1 MKNRIVFA
9 IIITGL
15 SGVIGQL
22 LFIREL
28 LIVFHGNEFSIGI
41 VLANW
46 LLLEGLGAL
55 LISRIR
61 IFKNRNTVSSVFVL
75 FQLVFS
81 VYLPIAVLLIR
92 NLKSIF
98 GIMPAETLGL
108 LPIFYS
114 SFLFLLPASICH
126 GALFTL
132 CCKLYDN
139 EFPNAGG
146 KSIGVAYIY
155 ETAGSII
162 GSLLFSIV
170 LVRYFD
176 SFYIVFGVM
185 ILNVLMVMVLQ
196 WGYKSLFSKVLN
208 GIAIILFVSGI
219 YFIFKVDKIRQ
230 FSVSSQFLSKN
241 VVFYKNSIYGNTAVI
256 KSEEQYSFL
265 YNGVPNVNVPVP
277 DVSFIEDFVNFPLL
291 SHPAP
296 ESVLIIGGGAG
307 GVIDKILKYDIT
319 SIDYLELDPLLIS
332 TIKQFPTP
340 MTSNELSSE
349 RVHIKYE
356 DGRLFLRKKEHG
368 QYDLIFIGVSDPVS
382 LQSNRFFTEEFF
394 KLAGRRLNPGG
405 ILTITLPGSLEYMGK
420 ELADL
425 NLCIYTTI
433 KKVYPYVKV
442 IPGDFNMFLCSN
454 SDISVIP
461 DTILKHLTERGVESS
476 VFTEGYVKYRL
487 DSYKEKKFLSSISK
501 EKTGINRDSRPIGV
515 FYSLAYWSALFN
527 PGMDKVFNLFLRFNL
542 WFFVLLVGIISL
554 CFFIISIKRKNK
566 GSQVIIPFC
575 IFTTGFTGMVFSLAI
590 IFAFQSVYGYVFK
603 EIGIL
608 TAAFMGGGLV
618 GGLITTVFL
627 REEKKN
633 YKSLIFFE
641 LCLVLF
647 ALLFRFIIVPW
658 SLIFVVLCF
667 VIGLL
672 VSAEFPLAN
681 KIYLEN
687 SVGIERSVGV
697 LYLFDLL
704 GGWFAGLITGIIM
717 LPVMG
722 LWGTCVAVAVLKISS
737 MGLIKQVTINSKKN
751 KKHRMCLKLYRQQKR
766 GFPRRLC

>member
-1 MKNRIVFA
+1 MKNRIILA
-9 IIITGL
+9 IIITGV
-15 SGVIGQL
+15 SGIIGQL

-41 VLANW
+41 VLAKW

-55 LISRIR
+55 LISRIK
-61 IFKNRNTVSSVFVL
+61 IFENKNTVSSVFVAL
-75 FQLVFS
+75 QLIFS

-98 GIMPAETLGL
+98 GIMSAETLGL

-132 CCKLYDN
+132 SCKLYDN
-139 EFPNAGG
+139 EISRTQSS
-146 KSIGVAYIY
+146 KSIGIAYVY
-155 ETAGSII
+155 ETLGSII

-185 ILNVLMVMVLQ
+185 VLNVLMVMVLQ
-196 WGYKSLFSKVLN
+196 WGYKNLFSKVLN

-230 FSVSSQFLSKN
+230 FSIARQFSSKN

-265 YNGVPNVNVPVP
+265 YNGVPSINVPFP

-291 SHPAP
+291 SHSAP

-307 GVIDKILKYDIT
+307 GVIDKILKYDVK
-319 SIDYLELDPLLIS
+319 SIDYLELDPLLLS
-332 TIKQFPTP
+332 TIKKFPTP

-349 RVHIKYE
+349 RIHIKYE
-356 DGRLFLRKKEHG
+356 DGRLFLREKGSDSGK
-368 QYDLIFIGVSDPVS
+368 YDLIFVGVSEPVS

-394 KLAGRRLNPGG
+394 ELAGRRLRTGG

-454 SDISVIP
+454 SDMSIIP
-461 DTILKHLTERGVESS
+461 DTILKHLTERGLESS
-476 VFTEGYVKYRL
+476 VFTDGYVKYRL
-487 DSYKEKKFLSSISK
+487 DGYKEKKFLSSISK
-501 EKTGINRDSRPIGV
+501 ERTGINRDSRPIGV
-515 FYSLAYWSALFN
+515 FYSLAYWSALFD

-542 WFFVLLVGIISL
+542 WLFILLVGIISL
-554 CFFIISIKRKNK
+554 CFLIIRLKLKNK

-603 EIGIL
+603 EIGLL
-608 TAAFMGGGLV
+608 TSAFMGGGLV
-618 GGLITTVFL
+618 GGGITTLFL

-641 LCLVLF
+641 LCLILF
-647 ALLFRFIIVPW
+647 ALVFRFIIVPW

-687 SVGIERSVGV
+687 SMGIEMSVGI
-697 LYLFDLL
+697 LYWFDLL

-722 LWGTCVAVAVLKISS
+722 LTGTCVAVAILKISS
-737 MGLIKQVTINSKKN
+737 MGLMISGKKGN
-751 KKHRMCLKLYRQQKR
+751 
-766 GFPRRLC
+766 

>member
-1 MKNRIVFA
+1 VKDRIIFA

-15 SGVIGQL
+15 SGIIGQL

-46 LLLEGLGAL
+46 LFLEGVGAL
-55 LISRIR
+55 LISRTK
-61 IFKNRNTVSSVFVL
+61 IFKNKNTVSSVFVL
-75 FQLVFS
+75 LQLIFS

-92 NLKSIF
+92 NLKAIF
-98 GIMPAETLGL
+98 GIMSAETLGL

-132 CCKLYDN
+132 SCKLYDN
-139 EFPNAGG
+139 GVPKTSS
-146 KSIGVAYIY
+146 KSIGIAYVY

-162 GSLLFSIV
+162 GSLLFSIL

-176 SFYIVFGVM
+176 SFYIVLGVM
-185 ILNVLMVMVLQ
+185 VLNVLMVMLLQ
-196 WGYKSLFSKVLN
+196 WGYKSLFSRVLN
-208 GIAIILFVSGI
+208 GIAIILFISGI
-219 YFIFKVDKIRQ
+219 YFIFKTDTIRQ
-230 FSVSSQFLSKN
+230 FSISRQFASKN
-241 VVFYKNSIYGNTAVI
+241 VVFYKNSIYGNVAVI

-265 YNGVPNVNVPVP
+265 YNGVPNINVPVP
-277 DVSFIEDFVNFPLL
+277 AVSFIEDFVNFPLL

-307 GVIDKILKYDIT
+307 GVIDKILKYNVK
-319 SIDYLELDPLLIS
+319 SIDYLELDPLLIF
-332 TIKQFPTP
+332 TIKRFPTP

-356 DGRLFLRKKEHG
+356 DGRLFLREKEQG
-368 QYDLIFIGVSDPVS
+368 KYDLIFVGVSEPVS

-394 KLAGRRLNPGG
+394 ELAGRRLRQGG

-442 IPGDFNMFLCSN
+442 IPGDFNMFLCSS
-454 SDISVIP
+454 SDMSVIP

-476 VFTEGYVKYRL
+476 VFTEGYIKYRL
-487 DSYKEKKFLSSISK
+487 DNYKEKKFLSSISK
-501 EKTGINRDSRPIGV
+501 ERTRTNKDFRPIGV
-515 FYSLAYWSALFN
+515 FYSLAYWGALFN

-554 CFFIISIKRKNK
+554 CFLIIHIKLKNK

-647 ALLFRFIIVPW
+647 ALAFRFIIVPW

-687 SVGIERSVGV
+687 FLGIEKSVGV
-697 LYLFDLL
+697 LYWFDLL

-722 LWGTCVAVAVLKISS
+722 LSGTCVAVAVLKISS
-737 MGLIKQVTINSKKN
+737 VGLIIANRLKRIKN
-751 KKHRMCLKLYRQQKR
+751 TD
-766 GFPRRLC
+766 